1 MFVEKRRLVQLVPE
15 RVQELWS
22 TWELR
27 VLVLISLALQIS
39 LIHFGS
45 RRKYNVKWKIRIF
58 LWFAYLLADWVATV
72 ALGVLS
78 QSQGEDCSCDT
89 NKKVSAGPPLD
100 DELSCFWAPF
110 LLLHLGG
117 PDSITAYAL
126 EDNELWLR
134 HLLGLLVQVSVAS
147 YIFILSWKNSLLPS
161 LTIPMLLAGLI
172 KYGERTLALRS
183 AKQGTFRQSLLSPAD
198 PGPSYVKFMEL
209 VSLKRDEG
217 YNVETEE
224 IDDELPVP
232 ELGSCTD
239 GDVLDFVADEV
250 NMVVKAHEL
259 FRTFRRLFVDV
270 ILSFQER
277 DSSQFFFQNLN
288 PNIAPTTAFKIV
300 ETELGYAYDV
310 FYTKAP
316 VIHTR
321 WGFIFRAVSFS
332 TTCIVFL
339 CFQWFLKLRHKNW
352 IDLSITYVL
361 LGGAIV
367 IEIYAFVLVASS
379 DWTTLW
385 LSRHVK
391 TPLPKVITLVQV
403 GNKKRWSNSMA
414 QINLLSYCLKRKPKK
429 DWPLQ
434 DWFFR
439 SVLQKFDENLD
450 KILYLTREPISDTF
464 KCSIF
469 KHLLAKSKLLMS
481 STEASKLQDIVA
493 SRGNLALEEY
503 AFPDFEVWTTKVE
516 FDQSIL
522 LWHIATDLCYDHEPA
537 DEGNEDRKVS
547 KHIAD
552 YMMYLLV
559 MCPFMLPK
567 GIGTMRFADTCE
579 EAKEFFAGRNI
590 TSLDPKSKVCKML
603 LAINTEIKPA
613 QVKGDR
619 SKSVL
624 FDACILASSLINQKE
639 KKWEILRQVWIEMLA
654 YAAGRCA
661 GNYHAQQLRRGGELL
676 THVWLLMA
684 HLGLTDQLQISKGH
698 ARVKL
703 ILS

>member
-1 MFVEKRRLVQLVPE
+1 
-15 RVQELWS
+15 
-22 TWELR
+22 
-27 VLVLISLALQIS
+27 
-39 LIHFGS
+39 
-45 RRKYNVKWKIRIF
+45 
-58 LWFAYLLADWVATV
+58 
-72 ALGVLS
+72 
-78 QSQGEDCSCDT
+78 
-89 NKKVSAGPPLD
+89 
-100 DELSCFWAPF
+100 
-110 LLLHLGG
+110 
-117 PDSITAYAL
+117 
-126 EDNELWLR
+126 
-134 HLLGLLVQVSVAS
+134 
-147 YIFILSWKNSLLPS
+147 
-161 LTIPMLLAGLI
+161 MLLAGLI

-232 ELGSCTD
+232 ELGNCTD
-239 GDVLDFVADEV
+239 GDILDFVADEV

-493 SRGNLALEEY
+493 SRYDAWIRQKSENAVSRMSNTTNETGDGVGDNASCPLWKFVTVTVPAKKGDGGNCAFTCNFCKVAFTGRGNLALEEY

-639 KKWEILRQVWIEMLA
+639 KKWVILRQVWIEMLA